1 MLVAI
6 NRFIHRGS
14 GLVTGYAGS
23 FIITKGKI
31 RTEDN
36 QMNTNVIYFICSFCI
51 LPSIYF
57 ILSLYFRRYE
67 HIRTKNGTP
76 LNVFLTYQVTNTIA
90 VIYLGITGIIFY
102 IYQEIHSYS
111 VVNPPLYLRFE
122 LLERLLIYPMI
133 FYQFHSIVL
142 FLLVPIPELG
152 SAFMFIHHLTTL
164 LLGVFSIYPQ
174 PV

>member
-1 MLVAI
+1 MKI
-6 NRFIHRGS
+6 KGESSFYEEEMGW
-14 GLVTGYAGS
+14 